1 MSSLESIA
9 REVRELVDEEL
20 KEDFS
25 RDALGSAVCLYFA
38 LENKIESPAIDNSIH
53 AMNSWIEN
61 MVIQRKFSRFVDRE
75 FTSALLG
82 FYLLKKF
89 KRLKKTI
96 DPVTLN
102 SLLSEYISEN
112 HFFNNLSYSLIIALS
127 ISDVKNDIKVFP
139 DLFGWIEERLADG
152 SLLNDAKNLVFTTML
167 LRRLGKK
174 GELQKLLDSCFE
186 KIKENDVRYQD
197 RLYYAWVLW
206 KNRDLRDKND
216 LSKIREFT
224 EKSLENG
231 ARHLAYKETNEVSKK
246 SYGAD
251 LRVGRP
257 SKIYL
262 GVYLDLLTDFPRET
276 IRVSKE
282 ELTRVPLLTR
292 IGDLLGLLLFGVD
305 VIVVYYSLNLGWV
318 RKIPGLEKATF
329 QAFANTVAIAFLDFL
344 LVLVWIV
351 LATTS
356 LSLFWDSVV
365 KGYRSNELIIDNIK
379 KRTKEHVKAILISGV
394 AVSAVVDI
402 ILSLIK

>member
-38 LENKIESPAIDNSIH
+38 LENKIESPVIDNSIH

-61 MVIQRKFSRFVDRE
+61 IVIQRKFSRFVDRE

-82 FYLLKKF
+82 FYSLKKL
-89 KRLKKTI
+89 KRLKKRI

-127 ISDVKNDIKVFP
+127 ISDVKNDIRVFP
-139 DLFGWIEERLADG
+139 DLFGWIEERLADE
-152 SLLNDAKNLVFTTML
+152 SLFNDAKNLVFATML
-167 LRRLGKK
+167 FRRLGKK
-174 GELQKLLDSCFE
+174 EELKKLLDSCFE
-186 KIKENDVRYQD
+186 KVKENDVRYQD

-231 ARHLAYKETNEVSKK
+231 ARHLAYKEANEVSKK
-246 SYGAD
+246 SYGVH

-262 GVYLDLLTDFPRET
+262 GVYLDLLTDFSSET

-292 IGDLLGLLLFGVD
+292 IGGLLGLLLFGVD
-305 VIVVYYSLNLGWV
+305 VVVVYYSLNLGLV
-318 RKIPGLEKATF
+318 RKVPSLTEVTL
-329 QAFANTVAIAFLDFL
+329 QAFVNTATIALLDFL

-356 LSLFWDSVV
+356 SSLFWDGVV
-365 KGYRSNELIIDNIK
+365 KGYRSNELILNNIK
-379 KRTKEHVKAILISGV
+379 KRAKEHVKAILISGV
-394 AVSAVVDI
+394 VVSAVVDI